1 MQWDLA
7 MIEPGL
13 HLRVGP
19 TLQADS
25 ILEFTMDPVQ
35 DRDRYLMEEP
45 STGTFKLTERAS
57 SILSRSIHIS
67 DITDSP
73 IEQPLDKIFSCFYYF
88 LHVFHVFSNNGSAST
103 NETIHYSISTWSQ
116 I

>member
-1 MQWDLA
+1 MNLIRNYTTRGLLENAGTILGKRSMQWDLA

-25 ILEFTMDPVQ
+25 VLEFTMDPVQ

-45 STGTFKLTERAS
+45 STGKF
-57 SILSRSIHIS
+57 
-67 DITDSP
+67 
-73 IEQPLDKIFSCFYYF
+73 
-88 LHVFHVFSNNGSAST
+88 
-103 NETIHYSISTWSQ
+103 
-116 I
+116 